1 MPAARSPSNGHQKPV
16 IWPTPRPGFIKAK
29 LIIELAVL
37 GSWLVS
43 SIRPAHQLCMSIE
56 IAELPGTRRRGA
68 EADQVLSTTE
78 LGREVN
84 VGGSAGLRLH
94 KLFLR
99 PGIQA
104 PGESLVIRPILVCT
118 TEPVAWD

>member
-1 MPAARSPSNGHQKPV
+1 
-16 IWPTPRPGFIKAK
+16 
-29 LIIELAVL
+29 
-37 GSWLVS
+37 
-43 SIRPAHQLCMSIE
+43 MSIE

-104 PGESLVIRPILVCT
+104 PGESLVTITAQNAKGGVNTVQKKIVIQ
-118 TEPVAWD
+118 